1 MLQVVDKT
9 LGVSFF
15 NNQLSLLH
23 FMLVI
28 TGVAFLTTL
37 QTTQKLAKDR
47 GFNVG
52 PESDSPLIQAGSM
65 GKKWRSERNF
75 WIAFI
80 CFTLWCLLARFFKI
94 LLTKARTEDELANM
108 KRGGGG
114 SGGIGN
120 GASSSS
126 NAATR
131 PGPAAPP
138 AASRPDFSD
147 KMK

>member
-1 MLQVVDKT
+1 M
-9 LGVSFF
+9 S
-15 NNQLSLLH
+15 
-23 FMLVI
+23 
-28 TGVAFLTTL
+28 
-37 QTTQKLAKDR
+37 
-47 GFNVG
+47 
-52 PESDSPLIQAGSM
+52 SPTHYKPTVTDADCS
-65 GKKWRSERNF
+65 
-75 WIAFI
+75 
-80 CFTLWCLLARFFKI
+80 LLARFFKI

-138 AASRPDFSD
+138 AASRPDISA